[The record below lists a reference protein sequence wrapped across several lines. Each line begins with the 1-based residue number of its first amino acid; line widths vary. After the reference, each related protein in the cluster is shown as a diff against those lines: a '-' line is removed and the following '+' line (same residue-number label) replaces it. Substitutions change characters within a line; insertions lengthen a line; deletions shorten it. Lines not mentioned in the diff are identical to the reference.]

1 MKFKTLNSNSN
12 TGFMKLGK
20 VERWFVNSPARQIKQ
35 YFVMR
40 WFKGTVALKTGKTI
54 LEIGCGRGV
63 GAKLISKAYHPNR
76 LYLLDLDLRMIRKA
90 WQRVNAKNGNRTFFC
105 AGDAVRLPFKDDSLD
120 AVFGF
125 GFLHHVPAWQEGLAE
140 VVRVLKYGGVYFM
153 EEYYPSLYQN
163 FISRHIVAHPEKDRF
178 NSQDLH
184 QAFQNVSLTL
194 THTFELKRMGI
205 LGVGVKAGAQS
216 ISCKRHEDAC
226 TVVLD

>member
-1 MKFKTLNSNSN
+1 
-12 TGFMKLGK
+12 MKLGRI
-20 VERWFVNSPARQIKQ
+20 ERWFVNSPVRQIKQ
-35 YFVMR
+35 HLVMQ
-40 WFKGTVALKTGKTI
+40 WFKGTVALQAATTI

-63 GAKLISKAYHPNR
+63 GARLIHETYQPMH
-76 LYLLDLDLRMIRKA
+76 LYLLDLDPEMIKKA
-90 WQRVNAKNGNRTFFC
+90 SRGLKGENKKPISFC
-105 AGDAVRLPFKDDSLD
+105 IGDAARLPIRDDSLD

-125 GFLHHVPAWQEGLAE
+125 GFLHHVPAWRDGLAE
-140 VVRVLKYGGVYFM
+140 VARVLKHGGVYFM

-163 FISRHIVAHPEKDRF
+163 FITKHIAVHPDKDRF

-216 ISCKRHEDAC
+216 ISCKKHEDAC
-226 TVVLD
+226 RVVLD